1 VVHGLAV
8 EQPPDDL
15 DDSFAP
21 WRVVELDPGGGV
33 LLRRVPGAEP
43 QLESAAGQAVD
54 RGGVSGELDGI
65 AHVVVQDEGAGPWP
79 GAWIR
84 PAGPRSEPVGVT
96 PLLASEPPIGEWQ
109 AGGVQPPIGGTVDPD
124 FAPLRDV
131 FIGNFAAAED
141 DPGDLGASLC
151 VIRGGE
157 VVVDLWGGW
166 TDKAMTTPWR
176 WDTLL
181 NIYSVGKAAAAVTA
195 LRLVDRGDLQLD
207 EPLAIV
213 WPEMTGEGREAI
225 TLRHALAHQA
235 GLPAVRQP
243 LPDHAIYDWDGMCG
257 ALASTRPWWTPG
269 QAHGYHTNTFGFLV
283 GEPVC
288 RVGGARFDRV
298 LADLTTGPAG
308 ADDFFIGLPPSE
320 HGRCAEMDV
329 FGGDEAIDLVP
340 RPVEGDEASLLT
352 HHAYFNPRTM
362 SGMGVVDTEPWR
374 EAMVPST
381 NGHATARSVADFYAA
396 LLPSAGDGRLL
407 SDALLCEAT
416 SVQADGLDRVLGR
429 PSRFGLGFMLHQ
441 DERPIGI
448 GPTSFGH
455 FGYGGS
461 LGFADPE
468 ADLAVAYLISRPGDR
483 WQMPRTRRLLAALS
497 FLAQR

>member
-1 VVHGLAV
+1 MRSPSIFCARSRPCGDQARNWVAV
-8 EQPPDDL
+8 
-15 DDSFAP
+15 
-21 WRVVELDPGGGV
+21 
-33 LLRRVPGAEP
+33 
-43 QLESAAGQAVD
+43 AAVRHRWQAV
-54 RGGVSGELDGI
+54 
-65 AHVVVQDEGAGPWP
+65 A
-79 GAWIR
+79 
-84 PAGPRSEPVGVT
+84 
-96 PLLASEPPIGEWQ
+96 
-109 AGGVQPPIGGTVDPD
+109 VQPPVGGTV
-124 FAPLRDV
+124 APEFEAVRAV
-131 FIGNFAAAED
+131 FVANFAATDD

-151 VIRGGE
+151 VIRSGE

-166 TDKAMTTPWR
+166 FDRAKTVPWDR
-176 WDTLL
+176 DTLL

-195 LRLVDRGDLQLD
+195 LRMVDRGDLGLD
-207 EPLAIV
+207 DPLVTV

-235 GLPAVRQP
+235 GLPAVRDP
-243 LPDHAIYDWDGMCG
+243 LPDDAIYDWDGMCA
-257 ALASTRPWWTPG
+257 ALSSTRPWWPPG
-269 QAHGYHTNTFGFLV
+269 GAHGYHTNTFGFLV

-288 RVGGARFDRV
+288 RVSGARFDRA

-308 ADDFFIGLPPSE
+308 AEDLFIGLPSSE
-320 HGRCAEMDV
+320 HHRCAEMDV
-329 FGGDEAIDLVP
+329 FGDAAADLVP
-340 RPVEGDEASLLT
+340 QPDHGDEESLLA

-381 NGHATARSVADFYAA
+381 NGHATARSVAAFYAA
-396 LLPSAGDGRLL
+396 LLPSAGDHKLL
-407 SDALLCEAT
+407 SDALLGEAT
-416 SVQADGLDRVLGR
+416 SVQADGIDRVLGR

-441 DERPIGI
+441 EERPIGI
-448 GPTSFGH
+448 GPGSFGH

-497 FLAQR
+497 LLAQR

>member
-1 VVHGLAV
+1 MVGDVD
-8 EQPPDDL
+8 PL
-15 DDSFAP
+15 DQCVQLQLVAAT
-21 WRVVELDPGGGV
+21 RPGNGFCG
-33 LLRRVPGAEP
+33 REFGC
-43 QLESAAGQAVD
+43 
-54 RGGVSGELDGI
+54 
-65 AHVVVQDEGAGPWP
+65 
-79 GAWIR
+79 
-84 PAGPRSEPVGVT
+84 
-96 PLLASEPPIGEWQ
+96 WQ
-109 AGGVQPPIGGTVDPD
+109 AGGVPPPIGGTVDPD

-176 WDTLL
+176 RDTLL

-207 EPLAIV
+207 DPLATS

-225 TLRHALAHQA
+225 TLRHALAHRA

-243 LPDHAIYDWDGMCG
+243 LPDHAIYDWDGMCA

-269 QAHGYHTNTFGFLV
+269 EAHGYHTNTFGFLV

-288 RVGGARFDRV
+288 RTRRTRFDRA

-308 ADDFFIGLPPSE
+308 ADDLFIGLPPSE

-329 FGGDEAIDLVP
+329 FGMEAADLVP
-340 RPVEGDEASLLT
+340 QPAAGDEDSLLA

-381 NGHATARSVADFYAA
+381 NGHATARGVAAFYAA
-396 LLPSAGDGRLL
+396 LLPSVGNRRLL

-416 SVQADGLDRVLGR
+416 SVQADGIDRVLGR

-497 FLAQR
+497 SLAQR